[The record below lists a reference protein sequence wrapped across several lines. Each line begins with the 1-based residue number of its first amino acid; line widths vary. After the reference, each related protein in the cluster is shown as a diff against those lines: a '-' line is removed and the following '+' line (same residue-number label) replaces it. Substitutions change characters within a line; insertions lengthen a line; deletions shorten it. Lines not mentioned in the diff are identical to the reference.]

1 MFENIIGNN
10 KIKNLLENSIKQ
22 GNVSHSYLFIGIDG
36 IGKKLIAKE
45 LSKYVLCLNNGC
57 NNTCKSCIEFE
68 SNNHPDFEII
78 EPDGNSIK
86 IEQIR
91 NLQKRIQEKPI
102 ISKSKIYII
111 NDADKMTKEAQNCL
125 LKTLEEPPE
134 YVTIILICSNED
146 NMLSTIKSRCTRIHF
161 ENLEISEVK
170 GYIKQN
176 YPEIEIDDS
185 IINLSQ
191 GSIGKALKLN
201 ENKTLYEN
209 IENILKSFKNKDVID
224 IVKMSEEIYKAKEEI
239 YSVLEY
245 MNVLLL
251 KLSKED
257 LRYINAIDIVEETKK
272 RLKANSNYDM
282 CIDNLLFNINYLF
295 RK

>member
-1 MFENIIGNN
+1 MNEKIYDII
-10 KIKNLLENSIKQ
+10 
-22 GNVSHSYLFIGIDG
+22 VIGAGSAG
-36 IGKKLIAKE
+36 IA
-45 LSKYVLCLNNGC
+45 C
-57 NNTCKSCIEFE
+57 
-68 SNNHPDFEII
+68 II
-78 EPDGNSIK
+78 EAK
-86 IEQIR
+86 
-91 NLQKRIQEKPI
+91 
-102 ISKSKIYII
+102 
-111 NDADKMTKEAQNCL
+111 
-125 LKTLEEPPE
+125 LK
-134 YVTIILICSNED
+134 
-146 NMLSTIKSRCTRIHF
+146 
-161 ENLEISEVK
+161 
-170 GYIKQN
+170 
-176 YPEIEIDDS
+176 
-185 IINLSQ
+185 
-191 GSIGKALKLN
+191 
-201 ENKTLYEN
+201 N

>member
-1 MFENIIGNN
+1 
-10 KIKNLLENSIKQ
+10 
-22 GNVSHSYLFIGIDG
+22 
-36 IGKKLIAKE
+36 
-45 LSKYVLCLNNGC
+45 
-57 NNTCKSCIEFE
+57 
-68 SNNHPDFEII
+68 
-78 EPDGNSIK
+78 
-86 IEQIR
+86 
-91 NLQKRIQEKPI
+91 
-102 ISKSKIYII
+102 
-111 NDADKMTKEAQNCL
+111 
-125 LKTLEEPPE
+125 
-134 YVTIILICSNED
+134 
-146 NMLSTIKSRCTRIHF
+146 MLSTIKSRCTRIHF

-170 GYIKQN
+170 EYIKQN

-209 IENILKSFKNKDVID
+209 IENILKSFKNKDIID

-251 KLSKED
+251 KLGKED